1 MGIIDTIKT
10 IKKVQT
16 EDVIMVLI
24 GKFVY
29 SYGKDAYIMSYIFGY
44 KLKLIEN
51 NIYVCAFPKNGL
63 NKVMAKLE
71 NKKINYIVLDRRNN
85 YRVDERFDNG
95 NLNKYSKY
103 IEKAIKY
110 VKRKKQIDIIYKEL
124 INNIEKDEIE
134 DTIILIKKVINE
146 RRKV

>member
-10 IKKVQT
+10 IKKVQN

>member
-51 NIYVCAFPKNGL
+51 NIYVCAFPKNG
-63 NKVMAKLE
+63 
-71 NKKINYIVLDRRNN
+71 
-85 YRVDERFDNG
+85 
-95 NLNKYSKY
+95 
-103 IEKAIKY
+103 
-110 VKRKKQIDIIYKEL
+110 
-124 INNIEKDEIE
+124 
-134 DTIILIKKVINE
+134 
-146 RRKV
+146 

>member
-16 EDVIMVLI
+16 EDVIMVFI
-24 GKFVY
+24 GKFMY
-29 SYGKDAYIMSYIFGY
+29 SYCKDAYIMSYIFGY
-44 KLKLIEN
+44 KLKIIED

-63 NKVMAKLE
+63 NKVMARLE

-85 YRVDERFDNG
+85 YRVDEKSDNG
-95 NLNKYSKY
+95 NLNKYSEY

-110 VKRKKQIDIIYKEL
+110 VKRKKQIDIIYKNL
-124 INNIEKDEIE
+124 INDIEKDDIE
-134 DTIILIKKVINE
+134 NTIILIKKVINE
-146 RRKV
+146 RRKI